1 VISMQ
6 QIEIPNGIN
15 AKLESGY
22 IVVSGKLGS
31 GKIKINEKLLN
42 VKIEGNKIIIEPTQE
57 KRLKRVALMAENAL
71 LGRLKGVFDGVEKG
85 IERRLQVAF
94 VHFPVSLELKG
105 DTLFIKN
112 LFGERAPRRAKVIG
126 NTKLEIKGQEL
137 KVRGVDPYEVGQTV
151 TNIEK
156 ACKILNKDTRIFQ
169 DGIYEVIGE

>member
-1 VISMQ
+1 MHQV
-6 QIEIPNGIN
+6 EIPNGIS
-15 AKLESGY
+15 AKFESGY

-31 GKIKINEKLLN
+31 GKIKVNEKLLN
-42 VKIEGNKIIIEPTQE
+42 VKIDGDKIIIEPTQE

-71 LGRLKGVFDGVEKG
+71 VGRLKGVFEGVDKG
-85 IERRLQVAF
+85 IERKLQVAF
-94 VHFPVSLELKG
+94 IHFPVSLELKG
-105 DTLFIKN
+105 DTLLIKN
-112 LFGERAPRRAKVIG
+112 LFGERAPRLAKIVG

-137 KVRGVDPYEVGQTV
+137 KVRGVDPYEVGQTI